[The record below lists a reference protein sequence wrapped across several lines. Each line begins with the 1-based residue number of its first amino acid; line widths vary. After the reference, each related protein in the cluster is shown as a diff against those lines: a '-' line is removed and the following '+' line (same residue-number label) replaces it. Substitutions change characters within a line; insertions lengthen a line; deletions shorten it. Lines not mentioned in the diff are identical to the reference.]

1 MAGVS
6 GGKTVS
12 ASYGAAQTNIPL
24 VAVPAAGS
32 RIVVHWACL
41 ANGATNAGDMKL
53 LDGAVISAAITAAGV
68 SSRAITAA
76 SKASP
81 SVITCGANVA
91 TGTIV
96 TITGSDSVPNCNG
109 VYTATNV
116 DATKFSIPFD
126 VATTAGTT
134 GLVTWGSYITTAVYV
149 PTGTRITISGENTAT
164 PALNGTYT
172 ATNVDATRFSIPVV
186 VTVAGTNGTAATAS
200 GYGSVLAAA
209 LLQVNTPMYFDGSRA
224 PLVLSAAT
232 PLCFTSVTATTHR
245 VNVGYSIES

>member
-53 LDGAVISAAITAAGV
+53 LDGAVINVAGPI
-68 SSRAITAA
+68 SNTL
-76 SKASP
+76 ASP
-81 SVITCGANVA
+81 TVVTCG
-91 TGTIV
+91 
-96 TITGSDSVPNCNG
+96 
-109 VYTATNV
+109 
-116 DATKFSIPFD
+116 
-126 VATTAGTT
+126 
-134 GLVTWGSYITTAVYV
+134 VYV
-149 PTGTRITISGENTAT
+149 PTGTTVTIAGSNSD
-164 PALNGTYT
+164 PVINGTYV
-172 ATNVDATRFSIPVV
+172 ATNVDATRFSIPVA
-186 VTVAGTNGTAATAS
+186 VTTAGTAGTVVTAS

-209 LLQVNTPMYFDGSRA
+209 LLQVNTPMHFDGSRA